1 MDKILVA
8 YFSVSGTT
16 AKLAE
21 TIAEYYNADLFE
33 IEPVEKYTAEDLN
46 WNNKSSRSSI
56 EMNNPDSRVDIKNI
70 CSNMEEY
77 NTILIGYPIWWGV
90 APHIINSF
98 LEAYNLSG
106 KTIIPFATS
115 GGSLIGKT
123 QEYLGPSLK
132 GATLKTGTLLSVF
145 ATEKQISALLED

>member
-21 TIAEYYNADLFE
+21 TIAEYYSADLFE

-46 WNNKSSRSSI
+46 WNDKSSRSSI
-56 EMNNPDSRVDIKNI
+56 EMNNPASRVEIKNV
-70 CSNMEEY
+70 CERMEEY
-77 NTILIGYPIWWGV
+77 KTILVGYPIWWGV
-90 APHIINSF
+90 APHIINTF
-98 LEAYNLSG
+98 LESYDLSD

-123 QEYLGPSLK
+123 QEYLGPSLNN
-132 GATLKTGTLLSVF
+132 ATLKPGALLSVF
-145 ATEKQISALLED
+145 ATENQISSLMDS